1 MLYMLDTNI
10 ASHVIRGD
18 LPAIRQKIMIVPIE
32 TLVISSVTEAELRY
46 SVAKRRH
53 PKALTHAVQLFLER
67 VETLPWSSDVA
78 IIYADLRARTEKAG
92 SPLAALDMM
101 IAAHAKAA
109 DAVLVTRDKAFKAKA
124 LELIL
129 EDWSLDS
136 H

>member
-1 MLYMLDTNI
+1 M
-10 ASHVIRGD
+10 
-18 LPAIRQKIMIVPIE
+18 
-32 TLVISSVTEAELRY
+32 
-46 SVAKRRH
+46 
-53 PKALTHAVQLFLER
+53 
-67 VETLPWSSDVA
+67 
-78 IIYADLRARTEKAG
+78 IYADLRARTERAG